1 MSELIRRASTPP
13 MGLVKKGRVWVWLR
27 VCDLPPDTPKL
38 SSAQVKQALEDFP

>member
-1 MSELIRRASTPP
+1 
-13 MGLVKKGRVWVWLR
+13 MGLVKKGRVWVWAW